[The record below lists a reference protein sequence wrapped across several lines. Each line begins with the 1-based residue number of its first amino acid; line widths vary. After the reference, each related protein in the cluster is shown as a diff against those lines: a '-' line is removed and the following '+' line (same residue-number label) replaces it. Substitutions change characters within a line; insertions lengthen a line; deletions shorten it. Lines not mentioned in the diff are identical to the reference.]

1 MNTTMQL
8 IEGKLNLHCG
18 LYTTYIKVVVELYS
32 FQISSFLGSGYNH
45 GHVDKNEDTRWLV
58 DKNYWLSTKICSP
71 SIVVEL

>member
-45 GHVDKNEDTRWLV
+45 GHVDKNEDTR
-58 DKNYWLSTKICSP
+58 
-71 SIVVEL
+71 